1 MKQTAINDCSQTC
14 VWMKS
19 ENQSKSLVCLRL
31 LFTAYRWHL
40 PNRSI
45 QIWANTLR
53 VSLTRLRAWICQK
66 LWIARFL
73 RDLVRR
79 LSFKK
84 VCFDAYTYTKWV
96 FALIFPSPGVLRDA
110 DTKSL
115 QAERPQNF
123 SVYTAVSVDKHTWT
137 LDTKPIQKV
146 MNIEG
151 TKGAT
156 SQHFLI
162 RSNEIGESINLTTNA
177 TLPRMF

>member
-19 ENQSKSLVCLRL
+19 EDESKSLVCLRL
-31 LFTAYRWHL
+31 LFSAYRWHL

-53 VSLTRLRAWICQK
+53 VSLTRLRTWICQK
-66 LWIARFL
+66 LWIARLL
-73 RDLVRR
+73 RDLVRQ
-79 LSFKK
+79 LSLKK
-84 VCFDAYTYTKWV
+84 VCFDAYTRNGFSLW
-96 FALIFPSPGVLRDA
+96 FFLRPGFWGTQPRK
-110 DTKSL
+110 TSK
-115 QAERPQNF
+115 QNGHRNF

-137 LDTKPIQKV
+137 RDTKPIQKV

-162 RSNEIGESINLTTNA
+162 RSNEIGEKHQFNH
-177 TLPRMF
+177 